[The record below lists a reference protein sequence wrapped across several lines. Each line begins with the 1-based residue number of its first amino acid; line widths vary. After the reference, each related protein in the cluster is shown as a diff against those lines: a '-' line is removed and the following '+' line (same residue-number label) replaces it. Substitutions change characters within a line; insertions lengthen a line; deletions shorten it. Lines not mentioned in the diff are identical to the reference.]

1 MATILELYKEIAAFI
16 GVKFDENGAMS
27 QSYDGEKITVT
38 VGGKVV
44 HLPDNAFLKAPDWDH
59 NIAFHP
65 LSEQSFRGESEIM
78 QQLRKLLVF
87 RLNHTVSRMAEL
99 LMDLAADPSQHRKLG
114 AKASGYLSLIPK
126 ADDKSV
132 KALSDILDKLGSSNQ
147 RWLLGMYLKRPGK
160 IGDQQFSRVAVF
172 RYPIL
177 TEYSDAN
184 RTIFDVKLRVDDY
197 KGFRDFFKFL
207 LGIQADGNYEVHNF
221 GTNEETAPYLTA
233 VLGGG
238 LKFAKHLN
246 VLLKLFQKA
255 IPEFGEL
262 MFDTSWE
269 TMIDDFERL
278 SRELPP
284 LEGNRGVQSMAGEDE
299 ATAVTE
305 AVPGKRKAD
314 RSQML
319 RNGLSDNIQLAE
331 ATPVTAYEQPVA
343 TPVVQPTVQQPAI
356 SRNDS
361 GESISWDELN
371 RKRMAAQ
378 PQPQMMPMM
387 PMQPQMMPAYGFQ
400 QPAATGFA
408 RQAPQQQMMPMMP
421 MQPQMMPMMPQAM
434 PGFPQQQMMPAY
446 APQQQTNTVLSAFAQ
461 AGGNGFPQ
469 QQQMM
474 PGYAPQPQQMMVG
487 GYPQQQQMMPGYGFQ
502 PTTTYSGV

>member
-114 AKASGYLSLIPK
+114 AKASAYLSLIPK

-207 LGIQADGNYEVHNF
+207 LGIPADGNYEVHNF

-255 IPEFGEL
+255 IPEFSEL

-284 LEGNRGVQSMAGEDE
+284 LEGNRGVQSMGGEDE

-319 RNGLSDNIQLAE
+319 RNGLSDNIQLADT
-331 ATPVTAYEQPVA
+331 APVTAHEQPVA
-343 TPVVQPTVQQPAI
+343 APVAQPTVQQPAI

-378 PQPQMMPMM
+378 PQVPMMPMMAAPQMMPGY
-387 PMQPQMMPAYGFQ
+387 AYQ
-400 QPAATGFA
+400 QPVGNPGFA
-408 RQAPQQQMMPMMP
+408 RQPQPQMMPMMP

-434 PGFPQQQMMPAY
+434 PGYPQQQMMPGY
-446 APQQQTNTVLSAFAQ
+446 PQQPTQTNTVLSAFAQ
-461 AGGNGFPQ
+461 AGGMGYPQ

-474 PGYAPQPQQMMVG
+474 PSYPQPQQMMVG

>member
-114 AKASGYLSLIPK
+114 AKASAYLSLIPK
-126 ADDKSV
+126 ADEKSV

-207 LGIQADGNYEVHNF
+207 LGIPADGNYEVHNF

-255 IPEFGEL
+255 IPEFSEL

-284 LEGNRGVQSMAGEDE
+284 LEGNRGVQSMGGEDE

-319 RNGLSDNIQLAE
+319 RNGLSDNIQLADT
-331 ATPVTAYEQPVA
+331 APVTAHEQPVA
-343 TPVVQPTVQQPAI
+343 APVAQPTVQQPAI
-356 SRNDS
+356 SRNDT

-378 PQPQMMPMM
+378 PQVPMMPMMAAPQMMPGYAYQQPVGNPGFARQPQQQMM
-387 PMQPQMMPAYGFQ
+387 PMQPQ
-400 QPAATGFA
+400 
-408 RQAPQQQMMPMMP
+408 MMP

-434 PGFPQQQMMPAY
+434 PGYPQQQMMAGY
-446 APQQQTNTVLSAFAQ
+446 PQQPTQTNTVLSAFAQ
-461 AGGNGFPQ
+461 AGGNGYPQ

-474 PGYAPQPQQMMVG
+474 PGYA
-487 GYPQQQQMMPGYGFQ
+487 FQ

>member
-114 AKASGYLSLIPK
+114 AKASAYLSLIPK
-126 ADDKSV
+126 ADEKSV

-207 LGIQADGNYEVHNF
+207 LGIPADGNYEVHNF

-255 IPEFGEL
+255 IPEFSEL

-284 LEGNRGVQSMAGEDE
+284 LEGNRGVQSMGGEDE

-319 RNGLSDNIQLAE
+319 RNGLSDNIQLADT
-331 ATPVTAYEQPVA
+331 APVTAHEQPVA
-343 TPVVQPTVQQPAI
+343 APVAQPTVQQPAI

-378 PQPQMMPMM
+378 PQVPMMPMMAAPQMMPGY
-387 PMQPQMMPAYGFQ
+387 AYQ
-400 QPAATGFA
+400 QPVGNPGFA
-408 RQAPQQQMMPMMP
+408 RQPQPQMMPMMP

-434 PGFPQQQMMPAY
+434 PGYPQQQMMPAY

-474 PGYAPQPQQMMVG
+474 PS
-487 GYPQQQQMMPGYGFQ
+487 YGFQ